1 MKRITL
7 ILLALVAS
15 TTLMAQSFNEW
26 RDPELNE
33 VNRAPM
39 HSSYK
44 IFSSAEEAAGTY
56 CDLNNPYRLSLN
68 GTWRFNWVEN
78 ADQRPTDFFTVGYN
92 DKGWNDLEV
101 PGMWELNGYGD
112 PIYVNIGYAWR
123 GNFRNDPPNVP
134 IEQNHVGSYRRT
146 FDIPQE
152 WIGRDIFLNIGSATS
167 NVYVWVNG
175 KFVGYSEDSKLGA
188 KFDLTKFVKAGENLI
203 ALQIFRWCDG
213 TYLEDQDFWRMSGIA
228 RDVELVA
235 RHKTRLNDVMIT
247 PSLDAEYKNGA
258 LDMKMEFSSSVKKA
272 DVKLLD
278 AKGAVVAQQS
288 LTPQKGKAEW
298 HVDVTNPAK
307 WSAEEPN
314 LYKVVIS
321 ASNGKQTTEAYAQR
335 VGFRTSEIKNAQL
348 LVNGQP
354 VLIKGVNRHEMD
366 PLKGYVMTRERM
378 I

>member
-7 ILLALVAS
+7 IFLALVAS
-15 TTLMAQSFNEW
+15 TTLFAQSFNEW

-44 IFSSAEEAAGTY
+44 IFSSAEEAAGVY
-56 CDLNNPYRLSLN
+56 CDQNNPYRLSLN

-78 ADQRPTDFFTVGYN
+78 ADQRPTDFFTTTYN

-213 TYLEDQDFWRMSGIA
+213 T
-228 RDVELVA
+228 
-235 RHKTRLNDVMIT
+235 
-247 PSLDAEYKNGA
+247 
-258 LDMKMEFSSSVKKA
+258 
-272 DVKLLD
+272 
-278 AKGAVVAQQS
+278 
-288 LTPQKGKAEW
+288 
-298 HVDVTNPAK
+298 
-307 WSAEEPN
+307 
-314 LYKVVIS
+314 
-321 ASNGKQTTEAYAQR
+321 
-335 VGFRTSEIKNAQL
+335 
-348 LVNGQP
+348 
-354 VLIKGVNRHEMD
+354 
-366 PLKGYVMTRERM
+366 
-378 I
+378 